1 MEVLAVQVFSEPSK
15 KMVLLSLLPIQ
26 PNCNITIILGIKMP
40 VFFILNLLLVSDS
53 LTLHKCNGMI
63 TPLLKLTCKLL
74 LPFSIVIL
82 NTIKIIF
89 SLQENLMPESIFLI
103 WPQPLINTT
112 LSILMKPSI
121 SKESLL
127 EMVAPTPLNVNSST
141 NLLTLSR
148 LTLSMTKE
156 CILLI

>member
-1 MEVLAVQVFSEPSK
+1 
-15 KMVLLSLLPIQ
+15 MVY
-26 PNCNITIILGIKMP
+26 
-40 VFFILNLLLVSDS
+40 FFIQIIFFRSDS
-53 LTLHKCNGMI
+53 HTQHKCNGMI

-148 LTLSMTKE
+148 LTLSMTK
-156 CILLI
+156 

>member
-1 MEVLAVQVFSEPSK
+1 
-15 KMVLLSLLPIQ
+15 MVY
-26 PNCNITIILGIKMP
+26 
-40 VFFILNLLLVSDS
+40 FFILIIFFRLDF

-148 LTLSMTKE
+148 LTLSMTK
-156 CILLI
+156 